1 MPAPVYIIGD
11 NIITPLG
18 TTTEENFEAIS
29 NGVSGIR
36 MHTNNPIGDFY
47 ASVLDKDMFL
57 PDESLTH
64 LESLFIRSIQQA
76 CQSAGIDATDS
87 DNLYIFSS
95 TKGNIELLQKQ
106 AKLSA
111 FLHLD
116 QMAKAV
122 TTHLRYTGTPLI
134 VSNACISG
142 VQAIGMAYT
151 LLQQGKYK
159 RAIVTGGDLFSFFVL
174 AGFYSLQAISPFPCT
189 PFDKKRAGISLGEGC
204 GTIILTRE
212 PKLTSIQITTVASSN
227 DANHISGPSRTGD
240 GLALAIQSV
249 LQTTGKDPED
259 IQFINAH
266 GTGTI
271 YNDEM
276 ESLAFQH
283 CGLAQTPVNSLKGY
297 IGHTLGAAGIIETI
311 LTARSLQHNQLLTS
325 AGFQETGTSVPLPVI
340 TENHTGNYTC
350 ALKTASGFGGGNAV
364 LLLEKQVSS

>member
-1 MPAPVYIIGD
+1 MPTPAYIIGD
-11 NIITPLG
+11 HIITPLG
-18 TTTEENFEAIS
+18 QTTEENFEAIS
-29 NGVSGIR
+29 NGVSGIQL
-36 MHTNNPIGDFY
+36 HTNTRVGDFY
-47 ASVLDKDMFL
+47 ASVLNKETF
-57 PDESLTH
+57 SNIGSHTY
-64 LESLFIRSIQQA
+64 LESLFIQSIQQA
-76 CQSAGIDATDS
+76 CHAASIEAEDP
-87 DNLYIFSS
+87 DNLYVFSS

-106 AKLSA
+106 TTISSS
-111 FLHLD
+111 LHLD
-116 QMAKAV
+116 QMARSV
-122 TTHLRYTGTPLI
+122 TTYLHYPGIPLV

-142 VQAIGMAYT
+142 VQAIGLAYT
-151 LLQQGKYK
+151 LLHQGKYK

-204 GTIILTRE
+204 GTIILTLE
-212 PKLTSIQITTVASSN
+212 PNPTSIQIKAVASSN

-276 ESLAFQH
+276 ESLAFQR
-283 CGLAQTPVNSLKGY
+283 CGLAQVPVNSLKGY

-325 AGFQETGTSVPLPVI
+325 AGFHETGTSVPLPVI